1 MLTPT
6 RTPRVYEHIA
16 ERFERAI
23 LEGRLQQGDKLP
35 PERTLARD
43 VGASRVAVRE
53 ALRMLEHRG
62 LLEVRHGAAGGYFVR
77 AVDGGLLGRDLRT
90 LLRLSQVSLAQLM
103 EARLLVEPEIAAL
116 AALRATELDV
126 KAMLAVLDDAVERA
140 TAGADPREADLRFHR
155 LVAATARNPVHALL
169 IDALMEVEIGVV
181 PRPRLVGDD
190 RVQVDRCHQ
199 GIVDAITARDP
210 ERARIAMAD
219 HLVDLQRR
227 LSGVGGA
234 TASAS

>member
-1 MLTPT
+1 MLTST

-16 ERFERAI
+16 ETVERAI

-53 ALRMLEHRG
+53 ALRTLEHRG

-90 LLRLSQVSLAQLM
+90 LLRLSRVSLPQLT
-103 EARLLVEPEIAAL
+103 EARLLVEPEIARL

-126 KAMLAVLDDAVERA
+126 KALLAVLDEAAER
-140 TAGADPREADLRFHR
+140 TAAAADPREADLHFHR
-155 LVAATARNPVHALL
+155 RVAATTGNPVHVLL
-169 IDALMEVEIGVV
+169 IDALMEFEISVV
-181 PRPRLVGDD
+181 QRPRLVGED
-190 RVQVDRCHQ
+190 RAPVDRAHER
-199 GIVDAITARDP
+199 IVEAIAARDP
-210 ERARIAMAD
+210 ERARAAMAA
-219 HLVDLQRR
+219 HIVDLQRR
-227 LSGVGGA
+227 LSEAGSA
-234 TASAS
+234 AASAS